1 MLQWVF
7 LRTLFPCSSTSML
20 ALILF
25 ISWTMSKIYFLVGW
39 ALAVAASTN
48 FPAIMLVLFWKRTT
62 SVGITNSIFAG
73 IVVSMVVIIIG
84 PDMFELYGLGRENAI
99 IPLTQPAIIAMPIS
113 MIVGIVVSLFTF
125 NKFDKSE

>member
-1 MLQWVF
+1 
-7 LRTLFPCSSTSML
+7 
-20 ALILF
+20 
-25 ISWTMSKIYFLVGW
+25 MSKIYFLVGW